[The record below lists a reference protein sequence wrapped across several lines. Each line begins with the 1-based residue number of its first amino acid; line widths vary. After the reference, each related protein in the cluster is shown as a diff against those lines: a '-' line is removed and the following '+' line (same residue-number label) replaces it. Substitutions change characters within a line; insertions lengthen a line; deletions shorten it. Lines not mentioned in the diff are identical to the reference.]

1 MKFSERI
8 QSFAETNAA
17 FFLLSVYLLFIS
29 ILELL
34 ACTKQGIY
42 SVIAS
47 RVWLGTGLLL
57 LAVLLAALICR
68 AVSDFR
74 GAHTGEM
81 LCFLLFSGMLLACL
95 ANLQVSDINP
105 DSASQLA
112 AGLEALQEADWN
124 YTGNA
129 FLGYPCR
136 QYVLAA
142 LPTLLFGRSI
152 FSMHLGFAFP
162 FLAGMTLLFLELRAW
177 MRETG
182 LKEAYA
188 LLPVGA
194 FVVIPFITEY
204 YRNFEQAFTPVAL
217 TTLCAAL
224 YLRLLRRQDALSAF
238 ALSWTGCMLAD
249 SYTPALASLGLLC
262 VFILLNVTGYWQ
274 RNNGAYAAI
283 LSRRKLPSI
292 TGILLTANLCTF
304 FAATL
309 LVERGDRITQL
320 RDEQEL
326 KQILRAWTDFFS
338 EKHARFFG
346 LFAGAVILYLVLS
359 LTLRLRLYN
368 LMISGWTLAV
378 IVLSNRLKGYTSY
391 EESWILERNMIIVP
405 VLITAIFFA
414 MTGFLARYKADI
426 RSSSVYIMFLLTL
439 GIGIFNFH
447 QVHHSFIYFAYVQ
460 PMKFLIRDIGEQL
473 TALGED
479 TTGEYSLTVFTDNIA
494 QTNIQDY
501 ARYFFPDAVCRSCST
516 AEIQA
521 VLTEDDA
528 VRPALYYSEV
538 PFPDGQVY
546 GDTRTCVWHDYNYGT
561 DITWY
566 RHTRI

>member
-1 MKFSERI
+1 
-8 QSFAETNAA
+8 
-17 FFLLSVYLLFIS
+17 
-29 ILELL
+29 
-34 ACTKQGIY
+34 
-42 SVIAS
+42 
-47 RVWLGTGLLL
+47 
-57 LAVLLAALICR
+57 
-68 AVSDFR
+68 
-74 GAHTGEM
+74 
-81 LCFLLFSGMLLACL
+81 
-95 ANLQVSDINP
+95 
-105 DSASQLA
+105 
-112 AGLEALQEADWN
+112 
-124 YTGNA
+124 
-129 FLGYPCR
+129 
-136 QYVLAA
+136 
-142 LPTLLFGRSI
+142 
-152 FSMHLGFAFP
+152 
-162 FLAGMTLLFLELRAW
+162 
-177 MRETG
+177 
-182 LKEAYA
+182 
-188 LLPVGA
+188 
-194 FVVIPFITEY
+194 
-204 YRNFEQAFTPVAL
+204 
-217 TTLCAAL
+217 
-224 YLRLLRRQDALSAF
+224 
-238 ALSWTGCMLAD
+238 
-249 SYTPALASLGLLC
+249 
-262 VFILLNVTGYWQ
+262 
-274 RNNGAYAAI
+274 
-283 LSRRKLPSI
+283 
-292 TGILLTANLCTF
+292 
-304 FAATL
+304 
-309 LVERGDRITQL
+309 
-320 RDEQEL
+320 
-326 KQILRAWTDFFS
+326 
-338 EKHARFFG
+338 
-346 LFAGAVILYLVLS
+346 
-359 LTLRLRLYN
+359 
-368 LMISGWTLAV
+368 MISGWTLAV